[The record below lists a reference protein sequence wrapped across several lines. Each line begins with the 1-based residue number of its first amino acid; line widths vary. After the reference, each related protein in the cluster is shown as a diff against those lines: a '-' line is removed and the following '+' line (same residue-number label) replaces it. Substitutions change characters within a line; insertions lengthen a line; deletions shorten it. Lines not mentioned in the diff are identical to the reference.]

1 MKMRYLTKFLA
12 FLKADTFQKVS
23 EAVEVD
29 DDHSLIYVDEDA
41 FKLTKK
47 QIIENEN
54 LIRILSIPE
63 DEWPYLA
70 EIFNDFDVLSS
81 RLEQSELSTR
91 DKFKIIIRMYEKN
104 IGSHILETTQTY
116 LSETQM
122 LQYKFEHF
130 PAKYIIS
137 QMHTPRFLAMQI
149 VPREILTEEDR
160 LLLSDIESFRED
172 CQEDVTGI
180 YAQNKNIYDHYI
192 LKKDTFDAED
202 IPIIITS
209 FQNSGV
215 SAKLCEEFSAYLTYT
230 AQKRQS
236 KTVQPVLT
244 SSPKKVA
251 QTPIQEP
258 TLSKKD
264 HYKLMKELNTYFD
277 FDNMQAIRVLIE
289 EEIARC
295 LDILHTLKESS
306 TKIEQFIIKENRF
319 KKQNIAN
326 NFALYLEIYHKLKF
340 YESKLNISAEL
351 EELEM
356 YFQEMFLSS
365 SDDYAEWK
373 ENFEAT
379 LNNVYRQIQPLTEY
393 EEGLSLKLQ

>member
-12 FLKADTFQKVS
+12 FLKADTFQKLS

-41 FKLTKK
+41 FALTKK

-137 QMHTPRFLAMQI
+137 
-149 VPREILTEEDR
+149 
-160 LLLSDIESFRED
+160 
-172 CQEDVTGI
+172 
-180 YAQNKNIYDHYI
+180 
-192 LKKDTFDAED
+192 
-202 IPIIITS
+202 
-209 FQNSGV
+209 
-215 SAKLCEEFSAYLTYT
+215 
-230 AQKRQS
+230 
-236 KTVQPVLT
+236 
-244 SSPKKVA
+244 
-251 QTPIQEP
+251 
-258 TLSKKD
+258 
-264 HYKLMKELNTYFD
+264 
-277 FDNMQAIRVLIE
+277 
-289 EEIARC
+289 
-295 LDILHTLKESS
+295 
-306 TKIEQFIIKENRF
+306 
-319 KKQNIAN
+319 
-326 NFALYLEIYHKLKF
+326 
-340 YESKLNISAEL
+340 
-351 EELEM
+351 
-356 YFQEMFLSS
+356 
-365 SDDYAEWK
+365 
-373 ENFEAT
+373 
-379 LNNVYRQIQPLTEY
+379 
-393 EEGLSLKLQ
+393 